1 VAGNIYI
8 SEYDGVNL
16 GALTS
21 TGLTTD
27 NGSVFV
33 ESNATEDGTLTA
45 TLVTAGGSGDI
56 SLKSQ
61 AGASSTGNINDIA
74 VGLLTASGDDVILNS
89 NDDITDLTSDAVVDI
104 VSSGLYLAAGGT
116 VGGDGSG
123 LELDTRVSTIDDISG
138 SNVYESIYII
148 EYDGVSLGSVN
159 GLTTDTGDIDITAAK
174 TAAGDMDAVSVTAG
188 GEGNILLTTLD
199 GSAAS
204 NSINVGLVTADGDDV
219 SLVSDGDITD
229 ADTTGLDVVASSLYL
244 QSGGAIGTS
253 ANYLDTRVANIDD
266 YSGGNVGTDLYI
278 SEYDGVILG
287 ALNTD
292 TGLSTAN
299 GEIKVVAAVTAAG
312 DLTAQKLTAGG
323 TGKDIYL
330 TTDNGGSG
338 SNSIG
343 LGVVTASGDD
353 IYLNSD
359 WNITDSDLDLTA
371 DLVSSGLYFTAL
383 GSFGGS
389 GDPARIETTV
399 DTIDDYALGVN
410 VSGSIYI
417 SETDAVTL
425 GSIFGLT
432 TDAGVIDI
440 VIGNNTVT
448 GTLAANG
455 GFGIFLNST
464 GGDLLDLAN
473 GSFTAT
479 AKSELR
485 AGGIIG
491 TIENPYDVNITS
503 GGLWVWAGS
512 QNREV
517 SANLRG
523 TVVSNADTERVEIF
537 EPSPPGLVIFDNHL
551 MGGGNYGSGSAN
563 GSILSRGY
571 GYIDVIRNDFIDS
584 VYARALQQPWGY
596 KLLLAWA
603 FAEGPKIDEKFMSDV
618 PTTIDAG
625 LLNLPVLYTD
635 MQKPMDY
642 YVIRSIR

>member
-1 VAGNIYI
+1 
-8 SEYDGVNL
+8 
-16 GALTS
+16 
-21 TGLTTD
+21 
-27 NGSVFV
+27 
-33 ESNATEDGTLTA
+33 
-45 TLVTAGGSGDI
+45 
-56 SLKSQ
+56 
-61 AGASSTGNINDIA
+61 
-74 VGLLTASGDDVILNS
+74 
-89 NDDITDLTSDAVVDI
+89 
-104 VSSGLYLAAGGT
+104 
-116 VGGDGSG
+116 
-123 LELDTRVSTIDDISG
+123 
-138 SNVYESIYII
+138 
-148 EYDGVSLGSVN
+148 
-159 GLTTDTGDIDITAAK
+159 
-174 TAAGDMDAVSVTAG
+174 M
-188 GEGNILLTTLD
+188 
-199 GSAAS
+199 
-204 NSINVGLVTADGDDV
+204 
-219 SLVSDGDITD
+219 
-229 ADTTGLDVVASSLYL
+229 
-244 QSGGAIGTS
+244 
-253 ANYLDTRVANIDD
+253 
-266 YSGGNVGTDLYI
+266 
-278 SEYDGVILG
+278 ILG
-287 ALNTD
+287 ALNTS
-292 TGLSTAN
+292 TGLSTAD
-299 GEIKVVAAVTAAG
+299 GEIKINAAVTAAG

-323 TGKDIYL
+323 TGNDIYL
-330 TTDNGGSG
+330 TTEDGGSG
-338 SNSIG
+338 SNNIG

-359 WNITDSDLDLTA
+359 WDITDSDLDLTA
-371 DLVSSGLYFTAL
+371 DLLSSGLYFTAL
-383 GSFGGS
+383 GSVGGS

-410 VSGSIYI
+410 TSGNIYLA
-417 SETDAVTL
+417 ETDTVTL

-440 VIGNNTVT
+440 VIGSNTVT

-455 GFGIFLNST
+455 GYGIFLNCT
-464 GGDLLDLAN
+464 DGDLLDLDN

-523 TVVSNADTERVEIF
+523 TVVSSADTERVEIF

-571 GYIDVIRNDFIDS
+571 GYIDVFRNDLIDS
-584 VYARALQQPWGY
+584 VYAKALQQPWGY

-603 FAEGPKIDEKFMSDV
+603 FAEGPKIDEKFMSDL
-618 PTTIDAG
+618 PTTIDAS

-635 MQKPMDY
+635 MPKPMDY